1 VCGIVAH
8 VGSRDCVPILLE
20 GLAQLEYRGY
30 DSAGLAVVN
39 RSGGLRVHKAKTRVA
54 ELGSSL
60 PARFKGGPGIGH
72 TRWATHG
79 EPNDINAHPHVVGPV
94 AVVHNGI
101 IENADELRAKL
112 IAEGAE
118 FVSETDSEVLAHLIA
133 RAGGYLPG
141 PGGTEDGAE
150 YAADPLDE
158 NGTAANARAA
168 KASAA
173 DASAADANAAN
184 ANAANANAASAS
196 AANASAANGTAGGG
210 SRGNSAQAG
219 GTAGGTGR
227 RGSAR
232 NGDGTDRDPGTGGG
246 LEEAVR
252 QALTSVV
259 GTYGIAVLDARYP
272 DRIVAARNGSPVV
285 LGIGDKE
292 MFVASDVAALV
303 RYTRQVVHLDDGEV
317 ATVRADGFHTST
329 LDARTTT
336 HEPSLIEADLH
347 SYSADGY
354 THFMRKEIHEQPRT
368 VERALRGR
376 LEERF
381 HTAHLGGLNI
391 DARQARAIRRVKILG
406 CGSAYYAG
414 QVGAQLIE
422 ELARIPADA
431 EAASEFR
438 YRNPVVEADT
448 LYIAVSQSG
457 ETHDTLAAV
466 RELKR
471 KGGRVIGVVNAVGS
485 AIARECEG
493 GVYLHAG
500 PEISVTSTKTFTAT
514 CVVFSLL
521 ALHLGRIHDLSPA
534 DGARVIAGLHAL
546 PGQVS
551 EVLAQEERIADLA
564 KDLTGYHGMF
574 FVGRVRGWPIAREGA
589 QKLKEVSYL
598 HAEAYPASE
607 LKHGPLA
614 LVGPDLPTVAV
625 VPDDELRDK
634 NISTLG
640 EVKARRGRI
649 LAVGHGTLDPRLAD
663 DMVEVPK
670 NEPELD
676 PILLSVP
683 LQLLAYHAAVTLG
696 NDVDKPRNLAKSVTV
711 E

>member
-1 VCGIVAH
+1 MCGIVAH

-30 DSAGLAVVN
+30 DSAGLAVVS

-54 ELGSSL
+54 GLGATL

-118 FVSETDSEVLAHLIA
+118 FVSDTDSEVLAHLIA
-133 RAGGYLPG
+133 RAGGYLPA
-141 PGGTEDGAE
+141 PGG
-150 YAADPLDE
+150 AADPE
-158 NGTAANARAA
+158 
-168 KASAA
+168 
-173 DASAADANAAN
+173 
-184 ANAANANAASAS
+184 
-196 AANASAANGTAGGG
+196 GGG
-210 SRGNSAQAG
+210 
-219 GTAGGTGR
+219 
-227 RGSAR
+227 
-232 NGDGTDRDPGTGGG
+232 D

-272 DRIVAARNGSPVV
+272 DRVVAARNGSPVV

-336 HEPSLIEADLH
+336 HEPLLIEADLR
-347 SYSADGY
+347 SYTADGY

-376 LEERF
+376 IEERF
-381 HTAHLGGLNI
+381 QTAHLGGLNI
-391 DARQARAIRRVKILG
+391 DAREARAIRRVKILG
-406 CGSAYYAG
+406 CGSAFYAG

-431 EAASEFR
+431 ETASEFR

-534 DGARVIAGLHAL
+534 DGARVVAGLHAL
-546 PGQVS
+546 PGQVTQI
-551 EVLAQEERIADLA
+551 LAGEERIAELA

-640 EVKARRGRI
+640 EIKARRGRI
-649 LAVGHGTLDPRLAD
+649 LAVGHGTLDARLAD